1 MKSKSWIV
9 VSSNNES
16 AWGAAT
22 HERPVNGGSQ
32 AARGEKSRELH
43 ANTLRHRLLFPVLVG
58 ISRSADQQ
66 RGNTA
71 YSGNQRR

>member
-1 MKSKSWIV
+1 M

-16 AWGAAT
+16 AWGATT

-32 AARGEKSRELH
+32 ASRGEKSRELDT
-43 ANTLRHRLLFPVLVG
+43 NTVGHRLFLPVFVA

-66 RGNTA
+66 CGNTA